1 MLPAGQNEDIV
12 SYTPTGRTSPHH
24 FLRVES
30 DNTYVIG
37 NPHPTSGGSDNDH
50 TISGSGGNILYQ
62 AGDTVII
69 SPARLADSNNGVE
82 FNVVVR
88 RSNGTFVQAN
98 TFSFNDPLS
107 LSSLDLSTL
116 YFHTT
121 NTDNTESMNV
131 DSAVILEHNGTG
143 YIRHS
148 DLQDFDFT
156 DDFLGKYRIGA
167 GSDTLTQTKNMKFTG
182 KVEFA
187 DIQAVIYRDENG
199 DAITL
204 GTGST
209 GGGLTQAQV
218 EQLLAELELTDLAD
232 TPNALGGA
240 GQVLVVKADGT
251 ETEWATISGGG
262 NTATWAQVGDTSKIP
277 DDKINRASILT
288 ARL

>member
-1 MLPAGQNEDIV
+1 M
-12 SYTPTGRTSPHH
+12 
-24 FLRVES
+24 
-30 DNTYVIG
+30 
-37 NPHPTSGGSDNDH
+37 
-50 TISGSGGNILYQ
+50 
-62 AGDTVII
+62 
-69 SPARLADSNNGVE
+69 ADSNNGVE

-156 DDFLGKYRIGA
+156 DNFLGKYRIGT
-167 GSDTLTQTKNMKFTG
+167 GSDVLTQTKNMKFTG

-232 TPNALGGA
+232 TPDALGGA

-277 DDKINRASILT
+277 DDKINRGLLS
-288 ARL
+288 